1 MANRKMQNLIYD
13 MQIEYEEPQNKRK
26 NFDRP
31 TVSFPNFPRFL
42 DPTMLVNGRAP
53 VLNEVS
59 LSSPRVFHSNPNLAT
74 SLTTVLDQYPVIG
87 KHQKFCTIAINQLS
101 RLLVILNERQPPE
114 VFCKKMR
121 SEKFLKIHRK
131 TPVLKAPLSN
141 KQTQEWIFPGN
152 FEKFLRTH
160 FLQNTSRR
168 LFLLN

>member
-42 DPTMLVNGRAP
+42 DPTMLVNGGAP

-59 LSSPRVFHSNPNLAT
+59 FFYPRVFHSNPNLAT

-87 KHQKFCTIAINQLS
+87 KH
-101 RLLVILNERQPPE
+101 
-114 VFCKKMR
+114 
-121 SEKFLKIHRK
+121 
-131 TPVLKAPLSN
+131 
-141 KQTQEWIFPGN
+141 
-152 FEKFLRTH
+152 
-160 FLQNTSRR
+160 
-168 LFLLN
+168 